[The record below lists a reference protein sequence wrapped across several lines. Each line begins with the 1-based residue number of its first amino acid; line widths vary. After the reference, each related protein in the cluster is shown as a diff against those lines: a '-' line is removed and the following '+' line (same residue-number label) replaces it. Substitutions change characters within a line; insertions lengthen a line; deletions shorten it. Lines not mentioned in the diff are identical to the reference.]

1 MMMRHSVRCPSISS
15 ARGCRAR
22 GLGSLCATFH
32 SVRTRTRFVNNSP
45 PASDLH
51 DDATLRPLSQ
61 YFFGAGLS
69 GSRVGVAVRHL
80 PLSAYSDQ
88 VRQQLPARLINGGV
102 GSEWSMVYAF

>member
-1 MMMRHSVRCPSISS
+1 VPRVE
-15 ARGCRAR
+15 ARDLRFADDVAQDQAPPTPIAVAVAQI
-22 GLGSLCATFH
+22 LGRLA
-32 SVRTRTRFVNNSP
+32 
-45 PASDLH
+45 H